1 MRRREVIAL
10 FGGAAMSWPLAAWAQ
25 QGERLRKIGV
35 LMNYAEGDPEGKDKF
50 AALHDQFGK
59 LGWADGRNVAI
70 ETRWA
75 AGQANL
81 MLVFATEFVTQPV
94 DVIVA
99 QSTPVLGVVKPLTST
114 IPVVFTQVAD
124 PAGSGFVSNYARP
137 GGNITGFT
145 DYDPAIAGKWLE
157 ILKEA
162 APRTNRVTVFFD
174 PDQVNHQRFLRVIES
189 SAPAPALKMQVAFAT
204 VHNRAEIEQAIANAA
219 GQNGGALIVLPG
231 PLHNT
236 QRASII
242 EAAAR
247 YRLPAVY
254 PFKYYVKD
262 GGLLYYGTDQL
273 AQWPDAAGYV
283 DRILKGEKP
292 ADLPVQAP
300 TKYELVVNLKTA
312 KTLGLAV
319 PATLIAR
326 ADEVIE

>member
-1 MRRREVIAL
+1 MRRREVIVL
-10 FGGAAMSWPLAAWAQ
+10 VGGAAMSWPLAARAQ
-25 QGERLRKIGV
+25 QGERLHKIGV
-35 LMNYAEGDPEGKDKF
+35 LMNYAEGDPEGKDRF
-50 AALHDQFGK
+50 AALHDQLGK

-81 MLVFATEFVTQPV
+81 MLVFAAELVAQPV

-99 QSTPVLGVVKPLTST
+99 QSTLVLGVVKQLTST
-114 IPVVFTQVAD
+114 IPVVFTQVTD
-124 PAGSGFVSNYARP
+124 PAGSGFVSNHARP
-137 GGNITGFT
+137 GANITGFT

-189 SAPAPALKMQVAFAT
+189 SAPALKMQVSFAT
-204 VHNRAEIEQAIANAA
+204 AHNRAEIEQAIANAA
-219 GQNGGALIVLPG
+219 GQSDDALIVLPG

-254 PFKYYVKD
+254 PFKYYIKD

-273 AQWPDAAGYV
+273 AQWPSAAGYV

-300 TKYELVVNLKTA
+300 TKYELAVNLKTA

>member
-10 FGGAAMSWPLAAWAQ
+10 LGGVTAGWPLAAPAQ
-25 QGERLRKIGV
+25 QGEEVHKIGV
-35 LMNYAEGDPEGKDKF
+35 LMNYAEGDPEGKGRF
-50 AALHDQFGK
+50 AALRDGLTK

-81 MLVFATEFVTQPV
+81 MLVFATELVTQPV

-99 QSTPVLGVVKPLTST
+99 QSTPVLGVVKQLTST

-124 PAGSGFVSNYARP
+124 PTGSGFVTNYARP
-137 GGNITGFT
+137 GGNITGFA

-162 APRTNRVTVFFD
+162 APRINRVTVFFD
-174 PDQVNHQRFLRVIES
+174 PDQVNHQRFLRIIES
-189 SAPAPALKMQVAFAT
+189 SAPTLKVQVSVAT
-204 VHNRAEIEQAIANAA
+204 VRNRAEIEQAIANAA
-219 GQNGGALIVLPG
+219 GQTDGALIVLPG

-273 AQWPDAAGYV
+273 SQWPDAAGYV

-300 TKYELVVNLKTA
+300 TKYELAVNLKTA
-312 KTLGLAV
+312 KALGLTI
-319 PATLIAR
+319 PGTLIAR

>member
-10 FGGAAMSWPLAAWAQ
+10 LGGVTAGWPLAAPAQ
-25 QGERLRKIGV
+25 QGEEVHKIGV
-35 LMNYAEGDPEGKDKF
+35 LMNYAEGDPEGKGRF
-50 AALHDQFGK
+50 AALRDGLTK

-81 MLVFATEFVTQPV
+81 MLVFATELVTQPV

-99 QSTPVLGVVKPLTST
+99 QSTPVLGVVKQLTST

-124 PAGSGFVSNYARP
+124 PTGSGFVTNYARP

-162 APRTNRVTVFFD
+162 APRINRVTVFFD
-174 PDQVNHQRFLRVIES
+174 PDQVNHQRFLRIIES
-189 SAPAPALKMQVAFAT
+189 SAPTLKVQVSVAT
-204 VHNRAEIEQAIANAA
+204 VRNRAEIEQAIANAA
-219 GQNGGALIVLPG
+219 GQSDGALIVLPG

-273 AQWPDAAGYV
+273 SQWPDAAGYV

-300 TKYELVVNLKTA
+300 TKYELAVNLKTA
-312 KTLGLAV
+312 KALGLAI
-319 PATLIAR
+319 PGTLIAR

>member
-1 MRRREVIAL
+1 MRRREFITLLGGTAL
-10 FGGAAMSWPLAAWAQ
+10 AWPLAARAQ
-25 QGERLRKIGV
+25 QGERLRRIGV
-35 LMNYAEGDPEGKDKF
+35 LMSYAEGDPEGKDRF
-50 AALHDQFGK
+50 AALHDQLGK

-81 MLVFATEFVTQPV
+81 VLVFATELVTQPV

-99 QSTPVLGVVKPLTST
+99 QSTPVLGVVKQLTST

-189 SAPAPALKMQVAFAT
+189 SAPALKMQVSVAT
-204 VHNRAEIEQAIANAA
+204 VHNRIEIEQAIANAA
-219 GQNGGALIVLPG
+219 GQSDGALIVLPG

-262 GGLLYYGTDQL
+262 GGLLYYGIDQL

-300 TKYELVVNLKTA
+300 TKYDLAINLKTA
-312 KTLGLAV
+312 KTLGLTV

>member
-1 MRRREVIAL
+1 MKRREVITLLGGTAL
-10 FGGAAMSWPLAAWAQ
+10 AWPLAARAQ
-25 QGERLRKIGV
+25 QGERLRRIGV
-35 LMNYAEGDPEGKDKF
+35 LMSYAEGDPEGKDRF
-50 AALHDQFGK
+50 AALHDQLGK

-70 ETRWA
+70 ETRWT
-75 AGQANL
+75 AGHANL
-81 MLVFATEFVTQPV
+81 MLVFATELVTQPV

-99 QSTPVLGVVKPLTST
+99 QSTPVLGVVKQLTNT

-162 APRTNRVTVFFD
+162 APRINRVTVFFD

-189 SAPAPALKMQVAFAT
+189 SAPALKMQVSFAT

-219 GQNGGALIVLPG
+219 GQSDGALIVLPG

-254 PFKYYVKD
+254 PFKYYVKE

-300 TKYELVVNLKTA
+300 TKYDLAINLKTA
-312 KTLGLAV
+312 MTLGLTV

>member
-1 MRRREVIAL
+1 MRRREFITL
-10 FGGAAMSWPLAAWAQ
+10 LGGTAVAWPLAARAQ
-25 QGERLRKIGV
+25 QGERLRRIGV
-35 LMNYAEGDPEGKDKF
+35 LMSYAEGDPEGKDRF
-50 AALHDQFGK
+50 AALHDQLGK

-81 MLVFATEFVTQPV
+81 VLVFATELVTQPV

-99 QSTPVLGVVKPLTST
+99 QSTPVLGVVKQLTST

-189 SAPAPALKMQVAFAT
+189 SAPALKMQVSVAT
-204 VHNRAEIEQAIANAA
+204 VHNRIEIEQAIANAA
-219 GQNGGALIVLPG
+219 GQSDGALIVLPG

-262 GGLLYYGTDQL
+262 GGLLYYGIDQL

-300 TKYELVVNLKTA
+300 TKYDLAINLKTA
-312 KTLGLAV
+312 KTLGLTV

>member
-1 MRRREVIAL
+1 MRRREVIVL
-10 FGGAAMSWPLAAWAQ
+10 VGGAAMSLPLAARAQ
-25 QGERLRKIGV
+25 QGERLHKIGV
-35 LMNYAEGDPEGKDKF
+35 LMNYAEGDPEGKDRF
-50 AALHDQFGK
+50 AALHDQLGK

-81 MLVFATEFVTQPV
+81 MLVFAAELVAQPV

-99 QSTPVLGVVKPLTST
+99 QSTLVLGVVKQLTST
-114 IPVVFTQVAD
+114 IPVVFTQVTD
-124 PAGSGFVSNYARP
+124 PAGSGFVSNHARP
-137 GGNITGFT
+137 GANITGFT

-189 SAPAPALKMQVAFAT
+189 SAPALKMQVSFAT
-204 VHNRAEIEQAIANAA
+204 AHNRAEIEQAIANAA
-219 GQNGGALIVLPG
+219 GQSDDALIVLPG

-273 AQWPDAAGYV
+273 AQWPSAAGYV

-300 TKYELVVNLKTA
+300 TKYELAVNLKTA

>member
-1 MRRREVIAL
+1 MRRREVIVL
-10 FGGAAMSWPLAAWAQ
+10 VGGVAMSWPLSARAQ

-35 LMNYAEGDPEGKDKF
+35 LMSYAEGDPEGKIRF
-50 AALHDQFGK
+50 AALHDRLGK

-75 AGQANL
+75 AGHANL
-81 MLVFATEFVTQPV
+81 TLVFATELVTQPV

-99 QSTPVLGVVKPLTST
+99 ASTPVLGVVKQLTGT

-124 PAGSGFVSNYARP
+124 PAGSGFVGNYAHP
-137 GGNITGFT
+137 GGNITGFA

-162 APRTNRVTVFFD
+162 APRINRVTVFFD

-189 SAPAPALKMQVAFAT
+189 SAPALKLQVAVAT
-204 VHNRAEIEQAIANAA
+204 VHDRAEIEQAIANAA
-219 GQNGGALIVLPG
+219 GQSDGALIVLPG

-247 YRLPAVY
+247 HHLPAVY

-262 GGLLYYGTDQL
+262 GGLLYYGADQL

-312 KTLGLAV
+312 KTQGLAV

>member
-10 FGGAAMSWPLAAWAQ
+10 LGGVTAGWPLAAPAQ
-25 QGERLRKIGV
+25 QSEEVHKIGV
-35 LMNYAEGDPEGKDKF
+35 LMNYAEGDPEGKGRF
-50 AALHDQFGK
+50 VALHDRLTK

-81 MLVFATEFVTQPV
+81 MLVFATELVTQPV

-99 QSTPVLGVVKPLTST
+99 QSTPVLGVVKQLTST

-124 PAGSGFVSNYARP
+124 PAGSGFVTNYARP

-162 APRTNRVTVFFD
+162 APRINRVAVFFD
-174 PDQVNHQRFLRVIES
+174 PDQVNHQRFLRIIES
-189 SAPAPALKMQVAFAT
+189 SAPLKVQVSVAT
-204 VHNRAEIEQAIANAA
+204 VRNRAEIEQAIANAA
-219 GQNGGALIVLPG
+219 GQTDGALIVLPG

-262 GGLLYYGTDQL
+262 GGMLYYGTDQL
-273 AQWPDAAGYV
+273 SQWPDVAGYV

-300 TKYELVVNLKTA
+300 TKYELAVNLKTA
-312 KTLGLAV
+312 KALGLTI
-319 PATLIAR
+319 PGTLIAR

>member
-1 MRRREVIAL
+1 MRRREVITLLGGTAL
-10 FGGAAMSWPLAAWAQ
+10 AWPLAARAQ
-25 QGERLRKIGV
+25 QGERLRRIGV
-35 LMNYAEGDPEGKDKF
+35 LMSYAEGDPEGKDRF
-50 AALHDQFGK
+50 AALHDQLGK

-70 ETRWA
+70 ETRWT

-81 MLVFATEFVTQPV
+81 MLVFATELVTQPV

-99 QSTPVLGVVKPLTST
+99 QSTPVLGVVKQLTST

-162 APRTNRVTVFFD
+162 APRTNRVTAFFD
-174 PDQVNHQRFLRVIES
+174 PDQINHQRFLRVIES
-189 SAPAPALKMQVAFAT
+189 SAPALKMQVSFAT

-219 GQNGGALIVLPG
+219 GQSDGALIVLPG

-300 TKYELVVNLKTA
+300 TKYDLAINLKTA
-312 KTLGLAV
+312 KTLGLTV

>member
-10 FGGAAMSWPLAAWAQ
+10 LGGVTAGWPLAAPAQ
-25 QGERLRKIGV
+25 QGEEVHKIGV
-35 LMNYAEGDPEGKDKF
+35 LMNYAEGDPEGKGRF
-50 AALHDQFGK
+50 AALRDGLTK

-81 MLVFATEFVTQPV
+81 MLVFATELVTQPV

-99 QSTPVLGVVKPLTST
+99 QSTPVLGVVKQLTST

-124 PAGSGFVSNYARP
+124 PTGSGFVTNYARP

-162 APRTNRVTVFFD
+162 APRINRVTVFFD
-174 PDQVNHQRFLRVIES
+174 PDQVNHQRFLRIIES
-189 SAPAPALKMQVAFAT
+189 SAPTLKVQVSVAT
-204 VHNRAEIEQAIANAA
+204 VRNRAEIEQAIANAA
-219 GQNGGALIVLPG
+219 GQTDGALIVLPG

-273 AQWPDAAGYV
+273 SQWPDAAGYV

-300 TKYELVVNLKTA
+300 TKYELAVNLKTA
-312 KTLGLAV
+312 KALGLTI
-319 PATLIAR
+319 PGTLIAR

>member
-1 MRRREVIAL
+1 MRRREFITLLGGTAL
-10 FGGAAMSWPLAAWAQ
+10 AWPLAARAQ
-25 QGERLRKIGV
+25 QGERLRRIGV
-35 LMNYAEGDPEGKDKF
+35 LMSYAEGDPEGKDRF
-50 AALHDQFGK
+50 AALHDQLGK

-81 MLVFATEFVTQPV
+81 MLVFATELVTQPV

-99 QSTPVLGVVKPLTST
+99 QSTPVLGVVKQLTST

-189 SAPAPALKMQVAFAT
+189 SAPALKMQVSVAT
-204 VHNRAEIEQAIANAA
+204 VHNRIEIEQAIANAA
-219 GQNGGALIVLPG
+219 GQSDGALIVLPG

-262 GGLLYYGTDQL
+262 GGLLYYGIDQL

-300 TKYELVVNLKTA
+300 TKYDLAINLKTA
-312 KTLGLAV
+312 KTLGLTV
-319 PATLIAR
+319 SATLIAR

>member
-1 MRRREVIAL
+1 MRRRDVIAL
-10 FGGAAMSWPLAAWAQ
+10 LGGVTAGWPLAAPAQ
-25 QGERLRKIGV
+25 QGERVRKIGV
-35 LMNYAEGDPEGKDKF
+35 LMNYAEGDPEGKDRF
-50 AALHDQFGK
+50 AALHDRLAK
-59 LGWADGRNVAI
+59 LGWADGRNVVI

-81 MLVFATEFVTQPV
+81 MLVFATELVAQPV

-99 QSTPVLGVVKPLTST
+99 ASTPVLEVVKQLTST

-145 DYDPAIAGKWLE
+145 DYDPAVAGKWLE

-162 APRTNRVTVFFD
+162 APRINRVTVFFD
-174 PDQVNHQRFLRVIES
+174 PDQVNHQRFLRVVES
-189 SAPAPALKMQVAFAT
+189 SAPTLKVQVSVAT

-219 GQNGGALIVLPG
+219 GQTDGALIVLPG

-300 TKYELVVNLKTA
+300 TKYELMVNLKTA
-312 KTLGLAV
+312 KALGLAV

>member
-1 MRRREVIAL
+1 MRRREVITLLGGTAL
-10 FGGAAMSWPLAAWAQ
+10 AWPLAARAQ
-25 QGERLRKIGV
+25 QGERLRRIGV
-35 LMNYAEGDPEGKDKF
+35 LMSYAEGDPEGKDRF
-50 AALHDQFGK
+50 AALHDQLGK

-70 ETRWA
+70 ETRWT
-75 AGQANL
+75 AGHANL
-81 MLVFATEFVTQPV
+81 MLVFATELVTQPV

-99 QSTPVLGVVKPLTST
+99 QSTPVLGVVKQLTNT

-162 APRTNRVTVFFD
+162 VPRTNRVTVFFD

-189 SAPAPALKMQVAFAT
+189 SAPALKMQVSVAT
-204 VHNRAEIEQAIANAA
+204 VHNRIEIEQAIANAA
-219 GQNGGALIVLPG
+219 GQSDGALIVLPG

-262 GGLLYYGTDQL
+262 GGLLYYGIDQL

-300 TKYELVVNLKTA
+300 TKYDLAINLKTA
-312 KTLGLAV
+312 KTLGLTV